1 MVKKILTTF
10 IFLLVICVSI
20 IGVWSLKVNK
30 DKPQGNGSQTLSVK
44 YLENS
49 VQENGAVSLHRSA
62 EHKFYVNKVG
72 YVVNVSFNHNLDA
85 TFTKDGAEVKYST
98 LGDVT
103 KHFNVKHFSNYFI
116 ITLNSFNME
125 EFMQTLFPSSTLDL
139 GEYSDSV
146 YYFTATV
153 TAGESTLSF
162 NFSITD
168 ALTIKL
174 NYSEIIF

>member
-30 DKPQGNGSQTLSVK
+30 DKPQGNVHQTLSIR
-44 YLENS
+44 YLDNDIQENS
-49 VQENGAVSLHRSA
+49 AVPLYRSA
-62 EHKFYVNKVG
+62 QHKFYVNKVG

-85 TFTKDGAEVKYST
+85 TFTKDGAEVEYST

-103 KHFNVKHFSNYFI
+103 KHFNLKHNLDHFVITFDSFS
-116 ITLNSFNME
+116 LE
-125 EFMQTLFPSSTLDL
+125 KFMQTLYPGATLDL
-139 GEYSDSV
+139 GNVDESLC
-146 YYFTATV
+146 YFTVTV

-162 NFSITD
+162 NFFVTD